1 MELNLEGLTVR
12 AVSVGGFETC
22 IEVPSWRLC
31 FDIGRC
37 PPTTA
42 AYNRV
47 LFTHAHV
54 DHMAGVVHHCAQRSL
69 TGRSAPEYWVPA
81 ESFEAFEEMMVA
93 WRRLAHSEF
102 ACTTRAVRPGDHI
115 ELGGGKSVVVFRA
128 VHRIPSVGYALVHT
142 RNKLKAEFAELPGP
156 ALAGLRRDG
165 VEITEPVTAVEL
177 AFCGDTTI
185 DVVDREAIVREA
197 RRLVLEVTF
206 LDDKVSPESAR
217 GGGHVHL
224 DDLVARVDELQA
236 DVVLCTHASRR
247 HHGQVAQLIRERL
260 PSEGRPRFLP
270 LEPEPPWIRSS

>member
-1 MELNLEGLTVR
+1 VQPLDLIGGSRGRQDLDRCGGSADRVATGRRSGHEENRSDVVELNLEGLTVR

-93 WRRLAHSEF
+93 WRRLAHSEL

-185 DVVDREAIVREA
+185 DC
-197 RRLVLEVTF
+197 L
-206 LDDKVSPESAR
+206 SP
-217 GGGHVHL
+217 
-224 DDLVARVDELQA
+224 
-236 DVVLCTHASRR
+236 
-247 HHGQVAQLIRERL
+247 LI
-260 PSEGRPRFLP
+260 
-270 LEPEPPWIRSS
+270 